1 MFTFAQFCFSY
12 KPMTKHQKR
21 FVVSSVI
28 MLIVALLT
36 SQICFST
43 IFSDF
48 SSVAVISIVSVVF
61 VWVVTS
67 SFHYWL
73 MKTVTDK
80 PKAFNRVFM
89 LQTTVKL
96 LLFIAY
102 VTICLFTINSQ
113 HVAFVIHFFVV
124 YLVFAIFDVSLIM
137 KFVRENSSG
146 KAGNV

>member
-1 MFTFAQFCFSY
+1 
-12 KPMTKHQKR
+12 MTKHQKR
-21 FVVSSVI
+21 FVISAVI
-28 MLIVALLT
+28 MLIVTLLT

-48 SSVAVISIVSVVF
+48 SSVAGISIVSVVF

-89 LQTTVKL
+89 LQATVKL

-102 VTICLFTINSQ
+102 VTICLFTIKSQ
-113 HVAFVIHFFVV
+113 HVAFVIHFFVI
-124 YLVFAIFDVSLIM
+124 YLFFAIFEVSLIM
-137 KFVRENSSG
+137 KFVRENSREQS
-146 KAGNV
+146 GNVDKYKNLEYDR